1 MEAAACSLPS
11 ATRTC
16 RRPCPSPRVSRASSR
31 PCLLRPVAVSGAPL
45 ALNPN
50 HPVGGGKPGGVCLH
64 LLSSCPPAVFCAVAV
79 GCCCC
84 SSECVRS
91 VHLWFGKWAFLG
103 IKMGKVRICK
113 CEGGNAPHSA
123 LLPRADGCMP
133 REAPQRPAAAIFAV
147 QMQAHLQI
155 RAAHLQMRPAHHSAF
170 VNARVHSLIL

>member
-1 MEAAACSLPS
+1 MV
-11 ATRTC
+11 R
-16 RRPCPSPRVSRASSR
+16 
-31 PCLLRPVAVSGAPL
+31 LLI
-45 ALNPN
+45 N
-50 HPVGGGKPGGVCLH
+50 
-64 LLSSCPPAVFCAVAV
+64 
-79 GCCCC
+79 
-84 SSECVRS
+84 
-91 VHLWFGKWAFLG
+91 HLWFGKWAFLG

-170 VNARVHSLIL
+170 VNARVHLLIL

>member
-1 MEAAACSLPS
+1 MLVNKRGPSIIGIFLLASLI
-11 ATRTC
+11 C
-16 RRPCPSPRVSRASSR
+16 YVFFICNVQGQSSNFF
-31 PCLLRPVAVSGAPL
+31 L
-45 ALNPN
+45 
-50 HPVGGGKPGGVCLH
+50 
-64 LLSSCPPAVFCAVAV
+64 F
-79 GCCCC
+79 
-84 SSECVRS
+84 
-91 VHLWFGKWAFLG
+91 HLWFGKWAFLG

>member
-1 MEAAACSLPS
+1 MGRSRKRSGRRGEGSYRKRQQARALSCSTTISYVGAKTLVSSLPALDNDVISKLEDRLNRREAFEEAAD
-11 ATRTC
+11 
-16 RRPCPSPRVSRASSR
+16 
-31 PCLLRPVAVSGAPL
+31 LRDTAKSGA
-45 ALNPN
+45 
-50 HPVGGGKPGGVCLH
+50 
-64 LLSSCPPAVFCAVAV
+64 LLVQ
-79 GCCCC
+79 
-84 SSECVRS
+84 R
-91 VHLWFGKWAFLG
+91 HLWFGKWAFLG

>member
-1 MEAAACSLPS
+1 MGLKQDLQEVYKVSVHPFLLRADSCVTNFRVERHLWIHFQFVGRTPAFLNASLFEENGCSLL
-11 ATRTC
+11 C
-16 RRPCPSPRVSRASSR
+16 
-31 PCLLRPVAVSGAPL
+31 
-45 ALNPN
+45 
-50 HPVGGGKPGGVCLH
+50 
-64 LLSSCPPAVFCAVAV
+64 
-79 GCCCC
+79 
-84 SSECVRS
+84 

-170 VNARVHSLIL
+170 VNARVHLLIL